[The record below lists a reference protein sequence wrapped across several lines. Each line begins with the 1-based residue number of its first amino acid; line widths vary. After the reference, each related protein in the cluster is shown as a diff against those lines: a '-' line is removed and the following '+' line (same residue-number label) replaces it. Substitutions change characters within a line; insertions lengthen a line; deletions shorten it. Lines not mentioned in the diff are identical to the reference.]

1 MNSLTLKSP
10 AKVNLYLKVVNKRPD
25 GFHNL
30 KTIFERIDLHD
41 DIRLTRSRS
50 GRIRV
55 SCDHPHVPTGPRN
68 LVYKVALLLQKDFGI
83 RNGVHIAI
91 RKRIPVAAGLA
102 GGSSNAATVLLG
114 LNKLW
119 DLKLSRDQLVAYAG
133 RIGSDV
139 AFFLYDTSWAL
150 GEGRGNIITPLKI
163 RPKLWHVLVVP
174 RVKMLTPKV
183 YGALNLKLTKSG
195 DDVNILTR
203 FTRYLAKNDVR
214 KVGSLLCNDLEQ
226 PIVHLKPNLLKIKKK
241 LQALGAVEVAF
252 SGSGPSLFSVVE
264 SKKQA
269 DRLYAVLKRR
279 YSQVFVVRT
288 L

>member
-1 MNSLTLKSP
+1 MNSLTLRSP
-10 AKVNLYLKVVNKRPD
+10 AKLNLYLKVVNKRPD

-41 DIRLTRSRS
+41 DIRLVRNSS
-50 GRIRV
+50 GKISV
-55 SCDHPHVPTGPRN
+55 SCDHPHVPTGPKN
-68 LVYKVALLLQKDFGI
+68 LVFKVALLLKNDFGVLD
-83 RNGVHIAI
+83 GVHMTI

-119 DLKLSRDQLVAYAG
+119 NLKLSQSQLLGYA
-133 RIGSDV
+133 RKVGSDV
-139 AFFLYDTSWAL
+139 AFFLYDCPWAL
-150 GEGRGNIITPLKI
+150 GTGRGDLIKRLNVKA
-163 RPKLWHVLVVP
+163 RLWHVLVVP
-174 RVKMLTPKV
+174 RVKMLTPRV
-183 YGALNLKLTKSG
+183 YGALNLKLTNSN

-203 FTRYLAKNDVR
+203 YLGKNDVR
-214 KVGSLLCNDLEQ
+214 KVASLLCNDLEQ

-241 LQALGAVEVAF
+241 LQALNVAGVAF

-264 SKKQA
+264 SKEQA
-269 DRLYAVLKRR
+269 DRIKAFLKRR

-288 L
+288 Q